1 MSPMHYL
8 HFCLSIIYLSST
20 CLKVTTYLEK
30 QVKLSSSVKG
40 GEWDKKER
48 EKMMKNLGVI
58 WIAMK
63 QKLLLDVPMNP
74 VNEVALEL
82 N

>member
-1 MSPMHYL
+1 
-8 HFCLSIIYLSST
+8 
-20 CLKVTTYLEK
+20 
-30 QVKLSSSVKG
+30 
-40 GEWDKKER
+40 
-48 EKMMKNLGVI
+48 MKNLGVI